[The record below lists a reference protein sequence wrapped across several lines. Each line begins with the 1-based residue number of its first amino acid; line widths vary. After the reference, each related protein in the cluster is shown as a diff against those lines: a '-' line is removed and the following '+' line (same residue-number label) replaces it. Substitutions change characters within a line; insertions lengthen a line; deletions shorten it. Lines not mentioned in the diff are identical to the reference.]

1 MTSTIQPVALTRFH
15 DYYAQSGLSEVGL
28 FLAKSPMKSPFTGD
42 TYRVT
47 ALVVFCVCF
56 LLVTGAGF
64 WAVRWRRSELSDLD
78 EWGLAG
84 RKFGTLVTWFLIG
97 GDLYTAYTVIA
108 VPAALFGAGAIG
120 FFAIPYCIMS
130 YPMMMLVLPPLW
142 RICRSNG
149 YITLAD
155 YVRGRYQ
162 SRWLSVAVA
171 VTGILATMPY
181 IALQLIGMR
190 EVIAALGVRGEWP
203 LIAAFVI
210 LAAYTYS
217 SGLRAP
223 ALIAIVKD
231 VMLYIMVLAAVL
243 IIPARLGGYGHV
255 FAAASSA
262 LAQHSPPASI
272 ILRPAQFMSYST
284 LALGS
289 AMALMLYP
297 HTITGTLSAGSD
309 RVIRRNAALMPA
321 YNLLLGLIALL
332 GYVAIAAGVHTA
344 NSSSTV
350 PLLLTSMFPAWF
362 AGFCLAAIGIG
373 ALVPA
378 AIMSIATANLFTRN
392 LYGELLHRSFFPS
405 AMTGGQEAAMAK
417 LISLAIKLG
426 ALAFVLLVRTQFA
439 IELQLLGGVWIL
451 QVLPAVVGGLFTRFF
466 HGPAL
471 LCGWVVGM
479 AAGTAMVGS
488 LGLRSSIY
496 PLHFMGTV
504 YNVYAALP
512 ALALNLLVAG
522 IVSLALR
529 ISGRAPA
536 ADLTAIQV

>member
-1 MTSTIQPVALTRFH
+1 LASFMRLSLRKAAHVAICSAGRQKIRVRPSHMTSTIQPVAL
-15 DYYAQSGLSEVGL
+15 A
-28 FLAKSPMKSPFTGD
+28 
-42 TYRVT
+42 
-47 ALVVFCVCF
+47 VFCACF

-64 WAVRWRRSELSDLD
+64 WAVRWRRSELTDLD

-120 FFAIPYCIMS
+120 FFAIPYCIMA

-243 IIPARLGGYGHV
+243 IIPTRLGGYGHV
-255 FAAASSA
+255 FAVASST

-350 PLLLTSMFPAWF
+350 PLLLTSMFPSWF

-392 LYGELLHRSFFPS
+392 LYGELLHRSFFSS

-426 ALAFVLLVRTQFA
+426 ALAFVLLVRAQFA
-439 IELQLLGGVWIL
+439 SELQLLGGVWIL

-471 LCGWVVGM
+471 LCGWLAGM
-479 AAGTAMVGS
+479 AEGTAMVGS

-496 PLHFMGTV
+496 PLHFAGHV

-512 ALALNLLVAG
+512 ALVLNLLVAG
-522 IVSLALR
+522 IVSSVLK

-536 ADLTAIQV
+536 EDLTAIQA

>member
-1 MTSTIQPVALTRFH
+1 M
-15 DYYAQSGLSEVGL
+15 
-28 FLAKSPMKSPFTGD
+28 
-42 TYRVT
+42 
-47 ALVVFCVCF
+47 
-56 LLVTGAGF
+56 TGAGF
-64 WAVRWRRSELSDLD
+64 WAVRWRRSELSNLD

-84 RKFGTLVTWFLIG
+84 RSFGTLITWFLIG

-130 YPMMMLVLPPLW
+130 YPIMMLVLPPLW
-142 RICRSNG
+142 RICHRNG

-162 SRWLSVAVA
+162 SRWLAVAVA

-190 EVIAALGVRGEWP
+190 EVIAALGIRGEWP
-203 LIAAFVI
+203 LIAAFII

-243 IIPARLGGYGHV
+243 VIPARLGGYGHV
-255 FAAASSA
+255 FAVASST

-272 ILRPAQFMSYST
+272 ILRPAQFMSYSS

-297 HTITGTLSAGSD
+297 HTVTGTLSAASD

-332 GYVAIAAGVHTA
+332 GYVAIAAGIHTA

-350 PLLLTSMFPAWF
+350 PLLLTTMFPPWF
-362 AGFCLAAIGIG
+362 AGFCLAAIAIG

-392 LYGELLHRSFFPS
+392 LYGELLHRSFFS
-405 AMTGGQEAAMAK
+405 AAMTGEQEAAIAK

-426 ALAFVLLVRTQFA
+426 ALAFVLLVRAQFA

-451 QVLPAVVGGLFTRFF
+451 QLLPAVVGGLFTRFF
-466 HGPAL
+466 HGSAL
-471 LCGWVVGM
+471 LFGWIAGM
-479 AAGTAMVGS
+479 AAGTAMTAS
-488 LGLRSSIY
+488 LGLRSSVY
-496 PLHFMGTV
+496 PVHIGGHT
-504 YNVYAALP
+504 YGIYAALP
-512 ALALNLLVAG
+512 ALVLNLGVAG
-522 IVSLALR
+522 LVSLMLR
-529 ISGRAPA
+529 IAGRVPA
-536 ADLTAIQV
+536 EDLIAG

>member
-1 MTSTIQPVALTRFH
+1 MNASIQPVAL
-15 DYYAQSGLSEVGL
+15 
-28 FLAKSPMKSPFTGD
+28 
-42 TYRVT
+42 
-47 ALVVFCVCF
+47 VVFCACF
-56 LLVTGAGF
+56 ALVTGAGF
-64 WAVRWRRSELSDLD
+64 WAVRWRRADLASLD

-84 RKFGTLVTWFLIG
+84 RNFGTLITWFLIG

-108 VPAALFGAGAIG
+108 VPAAMFGAGAIG

-130 YPMMMLVLPPLW
+130 YPLMMLVLPRLW
-142 RICRSNG
+142 RICHRNG

-162 SRWLSVAVA
+162 SRWLAVAVA
-171 VTGILATMPY
+171 LTGILATMPY

-203 LIAAFVI
+203 LIAAFLI

-231 VMLYIMVLAAVL
+231 LMLYIMVIAAVVVV
-243 IIPARLGGYGHV
+243 PARLGGYGHV
-255 FAAASSA
+255 FSIASAS
-262 LAQHSPPASI
+262 LGRHSPPASI
-272 ILRPAQFMSYST
+272 ILRPAQFMSYSS

-297 HTITGTLSAGSD
+297 HTITGTLSAASD

-332 GYVAIAAGVHTA
+332 GYVAIAAGVRTA
-344 NSSSTV
+344 NTSSAV
-350 PLLLTSMFPAWF
+350 PMLLTTVFPSWF
-362 AGFCLAAIGIG
+362 AGFCLAAIAIG

-392 LYGELLHRSFFPS
+392 LYGELLHRSFFS
-405 AMTGGQEAAMAK
+405 AAMTGGQEAAMAK

-426 ALAFVLLVRTQFA
+426 ALAFVLMARAQFA

-451 QVLPAVVGGLFTRFF
+451 QLFPAVVGGLFLRFF
-466 HGPAL
+466 QGPAL
-471 LCGWVVGM
+471 LCGWVCGM
-479 AAGTAMVGS
+479 AAGTAMVAS
-488 LGLRSSIY
+488 LGLRSSTY
-496 PLHFMGTV
+496 PFHFAGHV
-504 YNVYAALP
+504 YGIYAALP
-512 ALALNLLVAG
+512 ALALNLL
-522 IVSLALR
+522 LACVLSPLVR
-529 ISGRAPA
+529 RRSELPIG
-536 ADLTAIQV
+536 

>member
-1 MTSTIQPVALTRFH
+1 
-15 DYYAQSGLSEVGL
+15 
-28 FLAKSPMKSPFTGD
+28 
-42 TYRVT
+42 
-47 ALVVFCVCF
+47 
-56 LLVTGAGF
+56 VTGAGF
-64 WAVRWRRSELSDLD
+64 WAVRWRRSELSSLD

-84 RKFGTLVTWFLIG
+84 RSFGTLITWFLMG

-130 YPMMMLVLPPLW
+130 FPLMMLVLPPLW
-142 RICRSNG
+142 RICHRNG

-162 SRWLSVAVA
+162 SRWLAVAVA

-190 EVIAALGVRGEWP
+190 EVIAALGIRGEWP
-203 LIAAFVI
+203 LIAAFII

-231 VMLYIMVLAAVL
+231 AMLYIMVLAAVL
-243 IIPARLGGYGHV
+243 VIPAHLGGYGHV
-255 FAAASSA
+255 FAVASST
-262 LAQHSPPASI
+262 LARHSPPASI
-272 ILRPAQFMSYST
+272 ILRRAQFMSYSS

-297 HTITGTLSAGSD
+297 HTVTGALSAASD

-332 GYVAIAAGVHTA
+332 GYVAIAAGIHTA

-350 PLLLTSMFPAWF
+350 PLLLTTMFPAWF
-362 AGFCLAAIGIG
+362 AGFCLAAIAIG

-392 LYGELLHRSFFPS
+392 LYGELLHRSFFPA

-426 ALAFVLLVRTQFA
+426 ALAFVLLVRAQFA

-451 QVLPAVVGGLFTRFF
+451 QLLPAVVGGLFTRFF
-466 HGPAL
+466 HGSAL
-471 LCGWVVGM
+471 LFGWLAGM
-479 AAGTAMVGS
+479 AAGTAMTAS
-488 LGLRSSIY
+488 LGLRSSVY
-496 PLHFMGTV
+496 PFHIGGHT
-504 YNVYAALP
+504 YGIYAALP
-512 ALALNLLVAG
+512 ALVLNLGVAG
-522 IVSLALR
+522 LVSLVLKV
-529 ISGRAPA
+529 SGRVPG
-536 ADLTAIQV
+536 

>member
-1 MTSTIQPVALTRFH
+1 MNISLQPVAL
-15 DYYAQSGLSEVGL
+15 A
-28 FLAKSPMKSPFTGD
+28 
-42 TYRVT
+42 
-47 ALVVFCVCF
+47 VFCACF

-64 WAVRWRRSELSDLD
+64 WAVRWRRSDISNLD

-84 RKFGTLVTWFLIG
+84 RKFGAVVTWFLVG

-120 FFAIPYCIMS
+120 FFAIPYCIIS
-130 YPMMMLVLPPLW
+130 YPLMMLVLPPLW
-142 RICRSNG
+142 RICRNNG
-149 YITLAD
+149 YVTLAD

-162 SRWLSVAVA
+162 SRWLAVAVA

-203 LIAAFVI
+203 LIAAFII

-231 VMLYIMVLAAVL
+231 VMLYIMVLATVM

-255 FAAASSA
+255 FAAASSSLA
-262 LAQHSPPASI
+262 LHKPPVSI
-272 ILRPAQFMSYST
+272 ILQPAQYWSYAS

-297 HTITGTLSAGSD
+297 HSITGTLSAASD

-321 YNLLLGLIALL
+321 YNLLLGFVALM
-332 GYVAIAAGVHTA
+332 GFVAIAAGIHTA

-350 PLLLTSMFPAWF
+350 PLLLTTVFPSWF
-362 AGFCLAAIGIG
+362 AGFCLAAIAIG

-392 LYGELLHRSFFPS
+392 LYGELLHRSFFS
-405 AMTGGQEAAMAK
+405 RAMTGGQEAATAK
-417 LISLAIKLG
+417 VISLLIKLG
-426 ALAFVLLVRTQFA
+426 ALAFVLMARSQFA
-439 IELQLLGGVWIL
+439 IELQLLGGIWIL
-451 QVLPAVVGGLFTRFF
+451 QVFPAVVGGLFTRWFD
-466 HGPAL
+466 GPGL
-471 LCGWVVGM
+471 LFGWIAGM
-479 AAGTAMVGS
+479 AAGTAMAVS
-488 LGLRSSIY
+488 LGLRSSIF
-496 PLHFMGTV
+496 PIHFAGHV
-504 YNVYAALP
+504 FPIYAALP
-512 ALALNLLVAG
+512 ALAINLLVAG
-522 IVSLALR
+522 FFSLMPRAT
-529 ISGRAPA
+529 GRSQAE
-536 ADLTAIQV
+536 DLSAGVTAG

>member
-1 MTSTIQPVALTRFH
+1 MLSSIQPVAL
-15 DYYAQSGLSEVGL
+15 S
-28 FLAKSPMKSPFTGD
+28 
-42 TYRVT
+42 
-47 ALVVFCVCF
+47 VFCVCF

-64 WAVRWRRSELSDLD
+64 WAVRWRRSDLASLD

-84 RKFGTLVTWFLIG
+84 RKFGTLITWFLIG

-108 VPAALFGAGAIG
+108 VPAALFGAGALG
-120 FFAIPYCIMS
+120 FFAIPYCIIA

-142 RICRSNG
+142 RICRSHG

-190 EVIAALGVRGEWP
+190 EVIAALGIHGEWP

-231 VMLYIMVLAAVL
+231 VMLYIMVGAAVL
-243 IIPARLGGYGHV
+243 VIPARLGGYSHV
-255 FAAASSA
+255 FAAAAST
-262 LAQHSPPASI
+262 LARHSPPGSI
-272 ILRPAQFMSYST
+272 ILRPAQFMSYSS

-297 HTITGTLSAGSD
+297 HTITGTLSAASD
-309 RVIRRNAALMPA
+309 RVVRRNAALMPA
-321 YNLLLGLIALL
+321 YNLLLGFVALL
-332 GYVAIAAGVHTA
+332 GYVAIAAGVHTT
-344 NSSSTV
+344 NSSSVV
-350 PLLLTSMFPAWF
+350 PLLLTTMFPPWF
-362 AGFCLAAIGIG
+362 AGFCLAAIAIG

-392 LYGELLHRSFFPS
+392 LYGELVHRSFFS
-405 AMTGGQEAAMAK
+405 AAMTGGQEATMAK
-417 LISLAIKLG
+417 LVSLAIKLG
-426 ALAFVLLVRTQFA
+426 ALAFVLLVRSQFA

-451 QVLPAVVGGLFTRFF
+451 QLLPAVVGGLFVRSL

-471 LCGWVVGM
+471 LWGWFAGM

-488 LGLRSSIY
+488 LGLRSSTY
-496 PLHFMGTV
+496 PFHIAGHV
-504 YNVYAALP
+504 YGVYAAVP
-512 ALALNLLVAG
+512 ALVLNMVVAG
-522 IVSLALR
+522 LGSLLLQV
-529 ISGRAPA
+529 SGRRPVENLRNA
-536 ADLTAIQV
+536 

>member
-1 MTSTIQPVALTRFH
+1 MTSPLHPVATRFH
-15 DYYAQSGLSEVGL
+15 DYCAQSGISEVGL
-28 FLAKSPMKSPFTGD
+28 FLAKSPVKSLFTGN
-42 TYRVT
+42 TYRAT
-47 ALVVFCVCF
+47 ALAVFCVCF

-64 WAVRWRRSELSDLD
+64 WAVRWRRSGLSDLD

-120 FFAIPYCIMS
+120 FFAIPYCILS

-142 RICRSNG
+142 RICRRNG

-243 IIPARLGGYGHV
+243 ILPARLGGYGHI
-255 FAAASSA
+255 FAMASST
-262 LAQHSPPASI
+262 LGQHSPPASI
-272 ILRPAQFMSYST
+272 ILRPAQFMSYSS

-350 PLLLTSMFPAWF
+350 PLLLTSMFPP
-362 AGFCLAAIGIG
+362 G
-373 ALVPA
+373 
-378 AIMSIATANLFTRN
+378 
-392 LYGELLHRSFFPS
+392 
-405 AMTGGQEAAMAK
+405 
-417 LISLAIKLG
+417 
-426 ALAFVLLVRTQFA
+426 
-439 IELQLLGGVWIL
+439 
-451 QVLPAVVGGLFTRFF
+451 LPASAW
-466 HGPAL
+466 PQ
-471 LCGWVVGM
+471 
-479 AAGTAMVGS
+479 
-488 LGLRSSIY
+488 
-496 PLHFMGTV
+496 
-504 YNVYAALP
+504 
-512 ALALNLLVAG
+512 LALERWSRQRLCRLPRPIFSPATCMANCFTAPF
-522 IVSLALR
+522 LR
-529 ISGRAPA
+529 AR
-536 ADLTAIQV
+536 

>member
-1 MTSTIQPVALTRFH
+1 MASNVDPIAL
-15 DYYAQSGLSEVGL
+15 A
-28 FLAKSPMKSPFTGD
+28 
-42 TYRVT
+42 
-47 ALVVFCVCF
+47 VFCGCF

-64 WAVRWRRSELSDLD
+64 WAIRWRRSDIAGPSLADLD

-130 YPMMMLVLPPLW
+130 YPIMMLVLPPLW
-142 RICRSNG
+142 RICHRNG
-149 YITLAD
+149 YVTLAD

-162 SRWLSVAVA
+162 SRWLAVA
-171 VTGILATMPY
+171 FAITGILATMPY

-190 EVIAALGVRGEWP
+190 EVIAGLGVRGEWP

-231 VMLYIMVLAAVL
+231 VMLYIMVIAAVL
-243 IIPARLGGYGHV
+243 IVPTRLGGYGHV
-255 FAAASSA
+255 FSVAATA
-262 LAQHSPPASI
+262 LAGHTPPASI
-272 ILRPAQFMSYST
+272 ILRPAQYVSYAS

-297 HTITGTLSAGSD
+297 HTVTGTLSAASD

-332 GYVAIAAGVHTA
+332 GYVAIAVGIQSRDT
-344 NSSSTV
+344 SSAV
-350 PLLLTSMFPAWF
+350 PLLLNSVFPSWF
-362 AGFCLAAIGIG
+362 AGFCLAAIAIG

-392 LYGELLHRSFFPS
+392 LYGELVHRSLFS
-405 AMTGGQEAAMAK
+405 SEMTGVQEAATAK
-417 LISLAIKLG
+417 LVSLAIKLG
-426 ALAFVLLVRTQFA
+426 ALTFVLLVRAQFA

-451 QVLPAVVGGLFTRFF
+451 QLLPAVVGGLFSRFF
-466 HGPAL
+466 YGPAL
-471 LCGWVVGM
+471 LWGWLAGM

-488 LGLRSSIY
+488 LGLKTSIY
-496 PLHFMGTV
+496 PFHFAGHN
-504 YNVYAALP
+504 YSVYAALP
-512 ALALNLLVAG
+512 ALALNLAVAAG
-522 IVSLALR
+522 ASAGMSIAGKTRADELA
-529 ISGRAPA
+529 SSVA
-536 ADLTAIQV
+536 

>member
-1 MTSTIQPVALTRFH
+1 MTSIQPVAL
-15 DYYAQSGLSEVGL
+15 G
-28 FLAKSPMKSPFTGD
+28 
-42 TYRVT
+42 
-47 ALVVFCVCF
+47 VFCACF

-64 WAVRWRRSELSDLD
+64 WAIHWRRSDLAGPGLAD
-78 EWGLAG
+78 LNEWGLAG

-120 FFAIPYCIMS
+120 FFAIPYCICS
-130 YPMMMLVLPPLW
+130 YPLMMLVLPPLW

-190 EVIAALGVRGEWP
+190 EVIAALGIRGEWP

-231 VMLYIMVLAAVL
+231 VMLYIMVLAAVVL
-243 IIPARLGGYGHV
+243 IPARLGGYGHV
-255 FAAASSA
+255 FAAASST

-272 ILRPAQFMSYST
+272 ILRPAQYMSYST

-297 HTITGTLSAGSD
+297 HTITGSLSAASD

-332 GYVAIAAGVHTA
+332 GYLALAAGVHTA
-344 NSSSTV
+344 NTSSAV
-350 PLLLTSMFPAWF
+350 PLLLTRMFPSWF
-362 AGFCLAAIGIG
+362 AGFCLAAIAIG

-392 LYGELLHRSFFPS
+392 LYGELLHRSFFS
-405 AMTGGQEAAMAK
+405 AAMTGGQEAATAK
-417 LISLAIKLG
+417 LVSLAIKLG
-426 ALAFVLLVRTQFA
+426 ALAFVLLVRSQFA

-451 QVLPAVVGGLFTRFF
+451 QLFPAVVGGLFTRFF

-471 LCGWVVGM
+471 LCGWFTGM
-479 AAGTAMVGS
+479 AAGTAMAAS
-488 LGLRSSIY
+488 LGLKSSIY
-496 PLHFMGTV
+496 PLHIAGHAFTM
-504 YNVYAALP
+504 YAALP
-512 ALALNLLVAG
+512 ALALNLLVAAILSL
-522 IVSLALR
+522 IVR
-529 ISGRAPA
+529 TKG
-536 ADLTAIQV
+536 DQND

>member
-1 MTSTIQPVALTRFH
+1 MVSSIQPVAL
-15 DYYAQSGLSEVGL
+15 A
-28 FLAKSPMKSPFTGD
+28 
-42 TYRVT
+42 
-47 ALVVFCVCF
+47 VFCLCF

-64 WAVRWRRSELSDLD
+64 WAARWRRADLASLD
-78 EWGLAG
+78 EWGLGG
-84 RKFGTLVTWFLIG
+84 RKFGALITWFLLG

-108 VPAALFGAGAIG
+108 VPAALFGAGALG
-120 FFAIPYCIMS
+120 FFAIPYCIMI
-130 YPMMMLVLPPLW
+130 YPIMMLVLPPLW
-142 RICRSNG
+142 RICRNHG
-149 YITLAD
+149 YVTLAD

-171 VTGILATMPY
+171 VTGVLATMPY

-190 EVIAALGVRGEWP
+190 EVIAALGLHGEWP
-203 LIAAFVI
+203 LVAAFII

-231 VMLYIMVLAAVL
+231 LMLYVMVAAAVVM
-243 IIPARLGGYGHV
+243 IPARLGGYAHV
-255 FAAASSA
+255 FAVAAST
-262 LAQHSPPASI
+262 LGRHSPPGSI
-272 ILRPAQFMSYST
+272 ILRPGQYLSYSS

-297 HTITGTLSAGSD
+297 HTITGTLSAASD

-321 YNLLLGLIALL
+321 YNLLLGFIALL

-344 NSSSTV
+344 NSSSAV
-350 PLLLTSMFPAWF
+350 PLLLTTMFPPWF

-392 LYGELLHRSFFPS
+392 LYGELFHRSFS
-405 AMTGGQEAAMAK
+405 STAMTGGQEATMAK

-426 ALAFVLLVRTQFA
+426 ALAFVLLVRSQYA

-451 QVLPAVVGGLFTRFF
+451 QLLPSVVGGLFVRFL
-466 HGPAL
+466 HGSAL
-471 LCGWVVGM
+471 LWGWFAGM
-479 AAGTAMVGS
+479 AAGTALVGS
-488 LGLRSSIY
+488 LGLRSSTY
-496 PLHFMGTV
+496 PFHFAGHV
-504 YNVYAALP
+504 YGVYSALP
-512 ALALNLLVAG
+512 ALAINLVVAGLGSWLLNL
-522 IVSLALR
+522 
-529 ISGRAPA
+529 SGKKPA
-536 ADLTAIQV
+536 ENLGS

>member
-1 MTSTIQPVALTRFH
+1 MLSSVQPVAL
-15 DYYAQSGLSEVGL
+15 A
-28 FLAKSPMKSPFTGD
+28 
-42 TYRVT
+42 
-47 ALVVFCVCF
+47 VFCLCF

-64 WAVRWRRSELSDLD
+64 WAVRWRRADLASLD

-84 RKFGTLVTWFLIG
+84 RKFGPLVTWFLIG

-120 FFAIPYCIMS
+120 FFAIPYCICA

-142 RICRSNG
+142 RVCRHHG

-231 VMLYIMVLAAVL
+231 VMLYVMVGAAVL
-243 IIPARLGGYGHV
+243 VVPARLGGYSHV
-255 FAAASSA
+255 FAVAAST
-262 LAQHSPPASI
+262 LARRSPPGSV
-272 ILRPAQFMSYST
+272 ILQPAQYTAYAT

-297 HTITGTLSAGSD
+297 HTITGTLSAASD
-309 RVIRRNAALMPA
+309 RVIRRNSALMPA
-321 YNLLLGLIALL
+321 YNLLLGFIALL
-332 GYVAIAAGVHTA
+332 GYVALAAGVHTA
-344 NSSSTV
+344 NTSSAV
-350 PLLLTSMFPAWF
+350 PLLLTSMFPPWF
-362 AGFCLAAIGIG
+362 AGFCLAAIAIG

-392 LYGELLHRSFFPS
+392 LYGELFHRSFFS
-405 AMTGGQEAAMAK
+405 AAMTGGQEATLAK
-417 LISLAIKLG
+417 LISLGIKLG
-426 ALAFVLLVRTQFA
+426 ALAFVLLVRSEYA

-451 QVLPAVVGGLFTRFF
+451 QLLPAVIGGLFLRFL
-466 HGPAL
+466 HGQAL
-471 LCGWVVGM
+471 LGGWFAGM
-479 AAGTAMVGS
+479 ATATVMVGS
-488 LGLRSSIY
+488 LGLRTSTY
-496 PLHFMGTV
+496 PFHIGGHV
-504 YNVYAALP
+504 YGVYAAIP
-512 ALALNLLVAG
+512 ALAVNLVVAG
-522 IVSLALR
+522 MGSGLLNF
-529 ISGRAPA
+529 SGRRPA
-536 ADLTAIQV
+536 EQLASL

>member
-1 MTSTIQPVALTRFH
+1 MTSSIQPVAL
-15 DYYAQSGLSEVGL
+15 A
-28 FLAKSPMKSPFTGD
+28 
-42 TYRVT
+42 
-47 ALVVFCVCF
+47 VFCFCF

-64 WAVRWRRSELSDLD
+64 WAVRWRRSELASLD

-84 RKFGTLVTWFLIG
+84 RKFGTVITWFLIG

-108 VPAALFGAGAIG
+108 VPAALFGAGALG
-120 FFAIPYCIMS
+120 FFAIPYCIMI
-130 YPMMMLVLPPLW
+130 YPLMMLMLPPLW
-142 RICRSNG
+142 RVCRTHG

-190 EVIAALGVRGEWP
+190 EVIAALGIHGEWP

-231 VMLYIMVLAAVL
+231 VMLYIMVGAAVL
-243 IIPARLGGYGHV
+243 VIPARLGGYGHV
-255 FAAASSA
+255 FAVAAST
-262 LAQHSPPASI
+262 LAQHSPPGSI
-272 ILRPAQFMSYST
+272 ILRPAQYLSYSS

-289 AMALMLYP
+289 ALALMFYP
-297 HTITGTLSAGSD
+297 HTITGALSAASD

-321 YNLLLGLIALL
+321 YNLLLGFIALL

-344 NSSSTV
+344 NSSSAV
-350 PLLLTSMFPAWF
+350 PLLLTTMFPPWF
-362 AGFCLAAIGIG
+362 AGFCLAAIAIG

-392 LYGELLHRSFFPS
+392 LYGELVHRSFFS
-405 AMTGGQEAAMAK
+405 TTMTGAQEATMAK

-426 ALAFVLLVRTQFA
+426 ALAFVLLVRSQFA

-451 QVLPAVVGGLFTRFF
+451 QLLPAVLGGLFMRSL
-466 HGPAL
+466 HAPAL
-471 LCGWVVGM
+471 LWGWFAGM
-479 AAGTAMVGS
+479 AAGSAMVGS
-488 LGLRSSIY
+488 LGLRSSTYPFHLSGHIY
-496 PLHFMGTV
+496 G
-504 YNVYAALP
+504 VYAALP

-522 IVSLALR
+522 LGSLLLKSMGRRPVENLVS
-529 ISGRAPA
+529 
-536 ADLTAIQV
+536 

>member
-1 MTSTIQPVALTRFH
+1 MASTIHPVAL
-15 DYYAQSGLSEVGL
+15 A
-28 FLAKSPMKSPFTGD
+28 
-42 TYRVT
+42 
-47 ALVVFCVCF
+47 VFCGCF

-64 WAVRWRRSELSDLD
+64 WAVHWRRSDVAGPGLADLN

-84 RKFGTLVTWFLIG
+84 RKFGALVTWFLIG

-130 YPMMMLVLPPLW
+130 YPIMMLVLPPLW

-149 YITLAD
+149 YITMAD

-231 VMLYIMVLAAVL
+231 VMLYVMVLAAVL
-243 IIPARLGGYGHV
+243 IVPARLGGYGHV
-255 FAAASSA
+255 FSIASSTLA
-262 LAQHSPPASI
+262 LHSPPASI
-272 ILRPAQFMSYST
+272 ILRPAQYMSYSS

-297 HTITGTLSAGSD
+297 HTITGTLSAASD

-332 GYVAIAAGVHTA
+332 GYVAIAAGIHTA
-344 NSSSTV
+344 NSSSAV
-350 PLLLTSMFPAWF
+350 PLLLTTVFPPWF
-362 AGFCLAAIGIG
+362 AGFCLAAIAIG

-392 LYGELLHRSFFPS
+392 LYGELVHRSFFSS
-405 AMTGGQEAAMAK
+405 AMTGGQEAAFAK

-426 ALAFVLLVRTQFA
+426 ALAFVLLVRAQFA
-439 IELQLLGGVWIL
+439 IEFQLLGGVWIL

-466 HGPAL
+466 HGPGL
-471 LCGWVVGM
+471 LWGWLAGM
-479 AAGTAMVGS
+479 ACGTAMVAS
-488 LGLRSSIY
+488 LGLRTSIY
-496 PLHFMGTV
+496 PLHIAGHMYG
-504 YNVYAALP
+504 VYAALP
-512 ALALNLLVAG
+512 ALALNLAVAS
-522 IVSLALR
+522 IVSLLLK

-536 ADLTAIQV
+536 EDFSAGTVVER

>member
-1 MTSTIQPVALTRFH
+1 LSASIQPVAL
-15 DYYAQSGLSEVGL
+15 G
-28 FLAKSPMKSPFTGD
+28 
-42 TYRVT
+42 
-47 ALVVFCVCF
+47 VFCVCF

-64 WAVRWRRSELSDLD
+64 WAARWRRSELSNLD

-84 RKFGTLVTWFLIG
+84 RSFGTLITWFLIG

-130 YPMMMLVLPPLW
+130 FPIMMLVLPPLW
-142 RICRSNG
+142 RICHRNG

-162 SRWLSVAVA
+162 SRWLAVAVA

-190 EVIAALGVRGEWP
+190 EVIAALGIRGEWP
-203 LIAAFVI
+203 LIAAFII
-210 LAAYTYS
+210 LSAYTYS

-243 IIPARLGGYGHV
+243 VIPARLGGYGHV
-255 FAAASSA
+255 FAVASST
-262 LAQHSPPASI
+262 LARHSPPVSI
-272 ILRPAQFMSYST
+272 ILRPAQFMSYSS

-297 HTITGTLSAGSD
+297 HTITGTLSAASD

-332 GYVAIAAGVHTA
+332 GYVAIAAGIHTA
-344 NSSSTV
+344 NSSSAV
-350 PLLLTSMFPAWF
+350 PLLLTTMFPPWF
-362 AGFCLAAIGIG
+362 AGFCLAAIAIG

-392 LYGELLHRSFFPS
+392 LYGELVHRSFFPA
-405 AMTGGQEAAMAK
+405 AMTGGQEAAVAK
-417 LISLAIKLG
+417 VISLAIKLG
-426 ALAFVLLVRTQFA
+426 ALAFVLLVRAQFA

-451 QVLPAVVGGLFTRFF
+451 QLLPAVVGGLFTRFF
-466 HGPAL
+466 HGSAL
-471 LCGWVVGM
+471 LFGWLAGM
-479 AAGTAMVGS
+479 AAGTAMAAS
-488 LGLRSSIY
+488 LGLRSSVYPFHIGGHIY
-496 PLHFMGTV
+496 GI
-504 YNVYAALP
+504 YAALP
-512 ALALNLLVAG
+512 ALVLNLGVAG
-522 IVSLALR
+522 IVSLLLG
-529 ISGRAPA
+529 ISGRLPA
-536 ADLTAIQV
+536 EDLIPG

>member
-1 MTSTIQPVALTRFH
+1 
-15 DYYAQSGLSEVGL
+15 
-28 FLAKSPMKSPFTGD
+28 
-42 TYRVT
+42 
-47 ALVVFCVCF
+47 VFCGCF

-64 WAVRWRRSELSDLD
+64 WAVRWRRSDVASAGLD

-84 RKFGTLVTWFLIG
+84 RKFGALVSWFMLG
-97 GDLYTAYTVIA
+97 CDLYTAYTVIA

-120 FFAIPYCIMS
+120 FFAVPFCVMS
-130 YPMMMLVLPPLW
+130 YPIMMLVLPPLW
-142 RICRSNG
+142 RICNRNG

-171 VTGILATMPY
+171 LTGILATMPY

-190 EVIAALGVRGEWP
+190 EVIAALGIRGEWP
-203 LIAAFVI
+203 LIGAFVI

-231 VMLYIMVLAAVL
+231 VMLYIMVLAAVVF
-243 IIPARLGGYGHV
+243 IPVRLGGYGHV
-255 FAAASSA
+255 FAVASST

-272 ILRPAQFMSYST
+272 ILRPGQYMSYAS

-289 AMALMLYP
+289 ALALMLYP
-297 HTITGTLSAGSD
+297 HSITGALSAGSD

-332 GYVAIAAGVHTA
+332 GYLAIAAGVHTA
-344 NSSSTV
+344 DTSSAV
-350 PLLLTSMFPAWF
+350 PLLLTTVFPSWF
-362 AGFCLAAIGIG
+362 AGFCLAAIAIG

-392 LYGELLHRSFFPS
+392 LYGELLHRSFFS
-405 AMTGGQEAAMAK
+405 AAMTGGQEAATAK
-417 LISLAIKLG
+417 VISLLIKLG
-426 ALAFVLLVRTQFA
+426 ALAFVLLVRAQFA

-451 QVLPAVVGGLFTRFF
+451 QVFPAVVGGLFTRFF

-471 LCGWVVGM
+471 LWGWLAGM

-496 PLHFMGTV
+496 PLHVAGHV
-504 YNVYAALP
+504 YGMYAALP
-512 ALALNLLVAG
+512 ALVLNLVVAAM
-522 IVSLALR
+522 VSLMLK

-536 ADLTAIQV
+536 EDLTASVA

>member
-1 MTSTIQPVALTRFH
+1 MDSSLHPVA
-15 DYYAQSGLSEVGL
+15 V
-28 FLAKSPMKSPFTGD
+28 
-42 TYRVT
+42 
-47 ALVVFCVCF
+47 VVFCLCF

-64 WAVRWRRSELSDLD
+64 WAVRWRRSEGSGSLD

-108 VPAALFGAGAIG
+108 VPAALFGAGALG
-120 FFAIPYCIMS
+120 FFAIPYCILS
-130 YPMMMLVLPPLW
+130 YPLMMLVLPPLW
-142 RICRSNG
+142 RICRQHD

-155 YVRGRYQ
+155 YVRGRYD
-162 SRWLSVAVA
+162 SRWLAVAVA

-203 LIAAFVI
+203 LIAAFVV

-243 IIPARLGGYGHV
+243 VIPAHLGGYGHV
-255 FAAASSA
+255 FAMASTT
-262 LAQHSPPASI
+262 LAQQTPPASI
-272 ILRPAQFMSYST
+272 ILRPAQFWTYSS

-297 HTITGTLSAGSD
+297 HTITGTLSAASD

-321 YNLLLGLIALL
+321 YNLLLGFIALL

-350 PLLLTSMFPAWF
+350 PLLLTTMFPPWF
-362 AGFCLAAIGIG
+362 AGFCLAAIAIG

-392 LYGELLHRSFFPS
+392 LYGELLHRSFFSS
-405 AMTGGQEAAMAK
+405 AMTGGQEEAMAK
-417 LISLAIKLG
+417 LVSLAIKFG
-426 ALAFVLLVRTQFA
+426 ALAFVLLVRAQFA

-451 QVLPAVVGGLFTRFF
+451 QVFPAVVGGLFTQFF
-466 HGPAL
+466 RGSGL
-471 LCGWVVGM
+471 LCGWMAGM
-479 AAGTAMVGS
+479 ATGTAMVGS

-496 PLHFMGTV
+496 PVHLGGHV
-504 YNVYAALP
+504 YGIYAALP
-512 ALALNLLVAG
+512 ALAVNLVVAVM
-522 IVSLALR
+522 VSLL
-529 ISGRAPA
+529 PA
-536 ADLTAIQV
+536 RLGATE

>member
-1 MTSTIQPVALTRFH
+1 MALI
-15 DYYAQSGLSEVGL
+15 
-28 FLAKSPMKSPFTGD
+28 
-42 TYRVT
+42 
-47 ALVVFCVCF
+47 VFCACF

-64 WAVRWRRSELSDLD
+64 WAVRWRRSELVDLD

-84 RKFGTLVTWFLIG
+84 RKFGGLVTWFLIG

-108 VPAALFGAGAIG
+108 VPAALFGAGALG
-120 FFAIPYCIMS
+120 FFAIPYCILS
-130 YPMMMLVLPPLW
+130 YPLMMLVLPPLW
-142 RICRSNG
+142 RVCRHHG

-190 EVIAALGVRGEWP
+190 EVIAALGIRGEWP

-231 VMLYIMVLAAVL
+231 VMLYIMVVAAVVFV
-243 IIPARLGGYGHV
+243 PARLGGYGHI
-255 FAAASSA
+255 FTAASAS
-262 LAQHSPPASI
+262 LASHTPPASI
-272 ILRPAQFMSYST
+272 ILRPAQFLGYSS

-297 HTITGTLSAGSD
+297 HTITGTLSAASD

-321 YNLLLGLIALL
+321 YNLLLGFIALL
-332 GYVAIAAGVHTA
+332 GFVALAAGIHTTNTSA
-344 NSSSTV
+344 TV
-350 PLLLTSMFPAWF
+350 PLLLNSMFPPWF
-362 AGFCLAAIGIG
+362 AGFCLAAIAIG

-392 LYGELLHRSFFPS
+392 LYGELLHGNFSAA
-405 AMTGGQEAAMAK
+405 AMTGAQEAAMAK

-426 ALAFVLLVRTQFA
+426 ALAFVLMVRSQFA

-451 QVLPAVVGGLFTRFF
+451 QIFPAVVGGLFTRFF
-466 HGPAL
+466 HGSAL
-471 LCGWVVGM
+471 LCGWVAGM
-479 AAGTAMVGS
+479 AAGTAMVVS

-496 PLHFMGTV
+496 PIHFAGHT
-504 YNVYAALP
+504 YGVYAALP
-512 ALALNLLVAG
+512 ALLLNAGVAA
-522 IVSLALR
+522 I
-529 ISGRAPA
+529 ISTAQRMAGHVPA
-536 ADLTAIQV
+536 QGLTA

>member
-1 MTSTIQPVALTRFH
+1 MTSPIQPVALI
-15 DYYAQSGLSEVGL
+15 
-28 FLAKSPMKSPFTGD
+28 
-42 TYRVT
+42 
-47 ALVVFCVCF
+47 VFCVSF

-64 WAVRWRRSELSDLD
+64 WAVRWRRSEVANLD

-120 FFAIPYCIMS
+120 FFAIPYCIIS

-142 RICRSNG
+142 RICHRNG

-231 VMLYIMVLAAVL
+231 MMLYIMVLAAVL
-243 IIPARLGGYGHV
+243 VIPARLGGYGHV
-255 FAAASSA
+255 FAVASST
-262 LAQHSPPASI
+262 LARHSPPASI
-272 ILRPAQFMSYST
+272 ILRPAQFMSYSS

-392 LYGELLHRSFFPS
+392 LYGELLHRSFFSS

-426 ALAFVLLVRTQFA
+426 ALAFVLLVRAQFA

-451 QVLPAVVGGLFTRFF
+451 QVLPAVVGGLFMRFF

-471 LCGWVVGM
+471 LCGWLAGM
-479 AAGTAMVGS
+479 AAGSAMVGS

-496 PLHFMGTV
+496 PLHFAGHI

-512 ALALNLLVAG
+512 ALAINLLVAG
-522 IVSLALR
+522 IVSLVLK
-529 ISGRAPA
+529 ISGRTPA
-536 ADLTAIQV
+536 QDLTAVQA